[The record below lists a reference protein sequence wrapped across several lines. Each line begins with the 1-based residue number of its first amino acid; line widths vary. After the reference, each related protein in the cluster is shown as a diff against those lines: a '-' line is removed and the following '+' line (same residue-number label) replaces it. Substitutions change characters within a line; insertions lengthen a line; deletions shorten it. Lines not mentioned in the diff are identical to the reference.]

1 MPVNRSLVRRL
12 DAWLAGRPRPVIV
25 LAGLAAVAGL
35 GYLDFVT
42 GPELTPLIFY
52 LLPVVGAAWYG
63 GRAPGA
69 VVAVAGGLSWMLAD
83 AVSHGGYA
91 HAAVP
96 YWNAGLRLA
105 ALIGVAEAVA
115 RLHAAVAQARAL
127 ARTDDLTG
135 VPNRRSFYEAAE
147 REIARARRYPH
158 PFSVVYL
165 DLDEFKMVNDRLGH
179 VAGDAVLRSV
189 ARVLRGVLRASDTI
203 ARLGGDEFLI
213 LLPEAGPAPAR
224 LTVDKLREALAGIVP
239 AHGWRLTASVGVVT
253 FLVPPDSPD
262 VLLAAADRLMYAAK
276 RAGKNRI
283 AQETQNEALAA
294 P

>member
-12 DAWLAGRPRPVIV
+12 DAWLAGRPRAAIV
-25 LAGLAAVAGL
+25 VAGLAAVAGL

-52 LLPVVGAAWYG
+52 LLPVAGAAWYG
-63 GRAPGA
+63 GRGPGA
-69 VVAVAGGLSWMLAD
+69 VVAVAGGLAWMLAD
-83 AVSHGGYA
+83 AVSHGGYV
-91 HAAVP
+91 HPAVP

-105 ALIGVAEAVA
+105 ALLAVAEAVA
-115 RLHAAVAQARAL
+115 RLHAAVAAAQAL

-135 VPNRRSFYEAAE
+135 VPNRRSFYETAE

-165 DLDEFKMVNDRLGH
+165 DLDEFKTVNDRLGH

-262 VLLAAADRLMYAAK
+262 VLLAAADRVMYAAK
-276 RAGKNRI
+276 RAGKNRV

-294 P
+294 R